1 MRRALGITAGNHD
14 LCAGVFAMDAPD
26 RGAGV
31 LVRGGS
37 HRAGIEHHNFGF
49 RGRTGRRQTLRGK
62 LALQGGP
69 VRLRGAATK
78 ALYKK
83 SRHSSVL

>member
-1 MRRALGITAGNHD
+1 LT
-14 LCAGVFAMDAPD
+14 FQ
-26 RGAGV
+26 
-31 LVRGGS
+31 S
-37 HRAGIEHHNFGF
+37 
-49 RGRTGRRQTLRGK
+49 
-62 LALQGGP
+62 GP